1 VTPQEA
7 IVIAKYVAALCPQQR
22 FNEHTPDVWGDVL
35 APYDPDD
42 ARDAVLAVAARQPFV
57 SPAEIITEIKAR
69 RAERIALANPVYDGR
84 PEETGVESARSVR
97 ALLRAAADGRLQQR
111 TITAALGKAD
121 RPALPAG
128 TSESGRVRALL
139 NAAAKEP
146 PKTRNGV
153 VNVRATTCQRCGAGP
168 GASCTARGRRM
179 SDAHPIRLADA
190 QRAAAGL
197 PPVDPAEEQRE
208 IDRRIAASAA
218 RAAAELTAPD
228 HEDTTS

>member
-1 VTPQEA
+1 MNQDEA
-7 IVIAKYVAALCPQQR
+7 IMLLEYVSAACPAQR
-22 FNEHTPDVWGDVL
+22 VGEFTPDVWGELL
-35 APYDPDD
+35 APYNLAD
-42 ARDAVLAVAARQPFV
+42 ARAAVLAVASRQPFV
-57 SPAEIITEIKAR
+57 SPAEIITEIRER
-69 RAERIALANPVYDGR
+69 RAERIALANPVYDGN
-84 PEETGVESARSVR
+84 PTETGIESARSVR

-139 NAAAKEP
+139 DAAAKEAP
-146 PKTRNGV
+146 RVREGV
-153 VNVRATTCQRCGAGP
+153 VNVRATVCQRCGAGP

-179 SDAHPIRLADA
+179 SDAHPVRLADA

-197 PPVDPAEEQRE
+197 PPTDPAEEQRE

-218 RAAAELTAPD
+218 RAAAESAR
-228 HEDTTS
+228 HHSEDAT